1 METDLAIQ
9 PHALENGLSIGNVK
23 VGFGKQKVRNLLNDL
38 QHYLNIDGH
47 LEFACDVCTVIEK
60 YILFNQHVGADMN
73 DIISLLDDFC
83 RKNSIQIDSN
93 ADAGIYVKT
102 LSKLADERKSSF
114 EVFSQ
119 SRFSVRDFG
128 KEKVDFNKI
137 LSVLKMCERTPS
149 ACNRQSYKIYVY
161 KDELLKNKIF

>member
-1 METDLAIQ
+1 
-9 PHALENGLSIGNVK
+9 
-23 VGFGKQKVRNLLNDL
+23 
-38 QHYLNIDGH
+38 
-47 LEFACDVCTVIEK
+47 
-60 YILFNQHVGADMN
+60 MN

-83 RKNSIQIDSN
+83 RKNGIQIDSN

-128 KEKVDFNKI
+128 KEKVDFN
-137 LSVLKMCERTPS
+137 LKS
-149 ACNRQSYKIYVY
+149 ATYRV
-161 KDELLKNKIF
+161 